1 MKKIYEQPEATAFS
15 LCPGAPLALS
25 VVTGE
30 NNASTDFDV
39 LSNRKNTPRQP
50 WGSTLWA
57 DEEESGN

>member
-1 MKKIYEQPEATAFS
+1 MKKTYEQPEATAFS

-25 VVTGE
+25 VVSGQ
-30 NNASTDFDV
+30 AKSDSTV
-39 LSNRKNTPRQP
+39 LSNRKDTPGQP

>member
-1 MKKIYEQPEATAFS
+1 MKKIYEQPKATAFS

-25 VVTGE
+25 VVSG
-30 NNASTDFDV
+30 NAKPNEDV
-39 LSNRKNTPRQP
+39 LSNRKNTPGQP

>member
-1 MKKIYEQPEATAFS
+1 MKKIYEQPEAIAFS

-25 VVTGE
+25 IVDSPNKADKGS
-30 NNASTDFDV
+30 AV
-39 LSNRKNTPRQP
+39 LSNRKNTPGQP

>member
-1 MKKIYEQPEATAFS
+1 MKKTYEQPESTAFS

-25 VVTGE
+25 VVSG
-30 NNASTDFDV
+30 NAVAKPNADV
-39 LSNRKNTPRQP
+39 LSNRKNTPGQP